1 MRARSFIQDHAR
13 EEVCLED
20 IERAAGVSRFKLFE
34 GFKKYFGQSPMA
46 YLKKHR
52 LTAVRQ
58 ELLEDRCARNI
69 SVIAMG
75 WGFTHLGRFASEY
88 RKLFDE
94 TPSMTIQRLD
104 ARRGRSV

>member
-13 EEVCLED
+13 EEICLED
-20 IERAAGVSRFKLFE
+20 IERAAGISRFKLFE

-46 YLKKHR
+46 YLKRHR
-52 LTAVRQ
+52 LSAVRQ

-94 TPSMTIQRLD
+94 TPSMTLQRLE
-104 ARRGRSV
+104 ARRGR